1 MTQLTQKEMKWKW
14 TKECEESFQ
23 ELKMRFTTTPVLT
36 IPSRTE
42 GLMVYNDASK
52 KGLSCVLLQ
61 HGRVIAYASRQL
73 KTHEINLV

>member
-23 ELKMRFTTTPVLT
+23 ELKRRFTTVPVLT
-36 IPSRTE
+36 IPSRTK

-52 KGLSCVLLQ
+52 KGLGCVLMQ